1 MSADDDRPIETLI
14 DSVADGHDIDWAAL
28 EAHADPEMLALLA
41 HLKTVAGVAD
51 VHRTTTDEEET
62 GPVPAPTGGRG
73 FALGELGRWGHLQ
86 LVRKVGEGSYGEVYH
101 ARDTWLDHPVAL
113 KLLRPELSDHVA
125 PTKLLDEAR
134 VLVKVRHPNVV
145 AVHGADL
152 QQGRVG
158 FWMEFVQ
165 GQRLDD
171 LVAFH
176 GLLSAEEA
184 AAIGQELCSAL
195 AAVHDAGLV
204 HRDVKAQNVIREPK
218 GRVVL
223 MDFGAGQLVADAV
236 GGGGAGTP
244 LYLAPEMYADAP
256 ASPQTDIY
264 ALGVLLYY
272 LVTAGYPVPARSI
285 EELKEAHARGRQRPL
300 LVARPGL
307 PRGFVNVVEKM
318 LKVDPAERY
327 QTANDALAGL
337 KRFTA
342 PASIAKKA
350 VLWSGRLAAAVVVI
364 TALGLLN
371 SSTFNLLLGRPSE
384 FDQHF
389 GVSSWFRWGLSSLIA
404 PAVYV
409 SLSALALTILAVTSR
424 FARRLL
430 PPIDRGAKTLRNWC
444 TDRAIE
450 RGLDDPSLLLQ
461 FTAVAGTVVLL
472 LLAWGFWDYG
482 AGLIISP
489 LLVNSAPAA
498 RLASMQP
505 ANEYLLDTYGL
516 LIDALLLLYGLA
528 AFRIVSLARRAN
540 RPIMRSARAVA
551 VIVPVFALV
560 LWQLPYRLMYQSV
573 FERVDVGGVRCYEVG
588 RDDRIVLLHC
598 PDAAPP
604 RNRQVP
610 IGDQSMRRR
619 GVAERMFLPASQSQP
634 TL

>member
-51 VHRTTTDEEET
+51 VHRTTTGEEET

-73 FALGELGRWGHLQ
+73 SALGELGRWGHLQ

-244 LYLAPEMYADAP
+244 LYLAPEMFADAP

-318 LKVDPAERY
+318 LTVDPAERY
-327 QTANDALAGL
+327 QTANEALAAL

-342 PASIAKKA
+342 PASIARKL
-350 VLWSGRLAAAVVVI
+350 VAAAGYVGTAVVAI

-371 SSTFNLLLGRPSE
+371 TATFNLVMGITSE
-384 FDQHF
+384 F
-389 GVSSWFRWGLSSLIA
+389 SSASALDWFQWGLSSLVA
-404 PAVYV
+404 PAVYIAAAAIALTVLIAVAKLLTRISTTAQGLASHMRRAVGESV
-409 SLSALALTILAVTSR
+409 SDRGLDEPNLRLQVVIGAGTLALGALFLFFWECLAPVTLYVNDASPAALAILNPANEARFDVYGVALDLLLFLYCLASFSVMTAARRQGRPVHRWTKVSAFMVPALALMM
-424 FARRLL
+424 
-430 PPIDRGAKTLRNWC
+430 W
-444 TDRAIE
+444 E
-450 RGLDDPSLLLQ
+450 
-461 FTAVAGTVVLL
+461 
-472 LLAWGFWDYG
+472 
-482 AGLIISP
+482 
-489 LLVNSAPAA
+489 
-498 RLASMQP
+498 M
-505 ANEYLLDTYGL
+505 
-516 LIDALLLLYGLA
+516 
-528 AFRIVSLARRAN
+528 
-540 RPIMRSARAVA
+540 
-551 VIVPVFALV
+551 
-560 LWQLPYRLMYQSV
+560 PYRLVYHSSMT
-573 FERVDVGGVRCYEVG
+573 RVDLGNTRCYELG
-588 RDDRIVLLHC
+588 RRSPNVLLHC
-598 PDAAPP
+598 PDITAP
-604 RNRQVP
+604 RNRIVLESDP
-610 IGDQSMRRR
+610 SVRPR
-619 GVAERMFLPASQSQP
+619 GVVESIFIPLVSSHP
-634 TL
+634 TR